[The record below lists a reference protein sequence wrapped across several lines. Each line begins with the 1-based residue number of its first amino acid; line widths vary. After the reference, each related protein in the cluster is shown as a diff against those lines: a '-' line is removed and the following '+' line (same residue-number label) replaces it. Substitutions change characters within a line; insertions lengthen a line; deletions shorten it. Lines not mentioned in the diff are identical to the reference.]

1 MVTGEEK
8 EGSSE
13 ANQENNIAGPNS
25 NPALRLR
32 CFSRDRLRNEH
43 TKGINMKKDKKDRAN
58 YRDSEQKRVKYK
70 HEEIPKH
77 SPMRINKKRRKGKE
91 KKKKRGKGRSAKSHN
106 RIFHSASHP
115 GGGER

>member
-91 KKKKRGKGRSAKSHN
+91 KKKKKR
-106 RIFHSASHP
+106 
-115 GGGER
+115 ER

>member
-32 CFSRDRLRNEH
+32 CFSRDLLRNEH

-58 YRDSEQKRVKYK
+58 YRDNEQKRVKYK
-70 HEEIPKH
+70 HEEIPKR
-77 SPMRINKKRRKGKE
+77 SPMRINEKIREREREKE
-91 KKKKRGKGRSAKSHN
+91 GMVEVQGAIAGSFSTLRV
-106 RIFHSASHP
+106 ILE
-115 GGGER
+115 GER